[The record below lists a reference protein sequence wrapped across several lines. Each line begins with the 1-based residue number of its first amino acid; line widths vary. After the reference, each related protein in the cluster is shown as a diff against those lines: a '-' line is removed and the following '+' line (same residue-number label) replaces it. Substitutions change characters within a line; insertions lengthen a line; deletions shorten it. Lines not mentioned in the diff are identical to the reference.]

1 MSYQAHDTHLFQKTA
16 AWAMIETMS
25 EEPAQ
30 AVSTKY
36 ALGDET
42 QWLRWGALLYSIFW
56 FAEPIQRRSIL
67 VWTVFLLFYGI
78 FLTGYLRVLRGT
90 QTEQRIWLV
99 VLFLLGYIYY
109 PFNPNAGGEFV
120 FAVVVSNFFLK
131 QGDAQVAFRSFLAI
145 LAAQT
150 AGLYLETW
158 LLHLPWGI
166 AKSVIF
172 FMVVLG
178 LGNFTFARQVLISRQ
193 LRQANEEI
201 ERLTQQAERERIAR
215 DLHDL
220 LGHTLTV
227 IAVKSDIAN
236 RLFRVKP
243 ELAHRE
249 IADVETTAREAL
261 RQVRSVVAGYR
272 MDGISEEVT
281 KVRDVL
287 SSSGVELVAEIGT
300 IALPDEDKDILCFVM
315 REAVTNVLRHATA
328 TKCHIQLTGGD
339 TVKLMIEDNG
349 CGKRGSDGNG
359 IRGMR
364 ERLAHANGHLE
375 LDSSPKGGVRVL
387 AELPN
392 RCQNGSAVASATMK
406 GRIR

>member
-1 MSYQAHDTHLFQKTA
+1 MAT
-16 AWAMIETMS
+16 WAMIETMD
-25 EEPAQ
+25 EPLTQTAR
-30 AVSTKY
+30 TTH

-42 QWLRWGALLYSIFW
+42 QWLRWGVLLYSIFW
-56 FAEPIQRRSIL
+56 FADPIQRRSIV
-67 VWTVFLLFYGI
+67 VWTVFLVFYGV
-78 FLTGYLRVLRGT
+78 FLTGYLRVLRGS
-90 QTEQRIWLV
+90 QTEQRMWLV

-120 FAVVVSNFFLK
+120 FAVVVSNFFLR
-131 QGDAQVAFRSFLAI
+131 QGDARVAFRSFLAI

-150 AGLYLETW
+150 AGLCLETW
-158 LLHLPWGI
+158 LFGLPWGI
-166 AKSVIF
+166 AESVIF

-236 RLFRVKP
+236 RLFYERP

-249 IADVETTAREAL
+249 IADVETTARGAL
-261 RQVRSVVAGYR
+261 REVRAVVAGYR
-272 MDGISEEVT
+272 MDGISEEVS
-281 KVRDVL
+281 KMRDVL
-287 SSSGVELVAEIGT
+287 SSSGVQLFAEIGA
-300 IALPDEDKDILCFVM
+300 IALPDEDKNILCFVM

-328 TKCHIQLTGGD
+328 TECHIRLTGGD
-339 TVKLMIEDNG
+339 TVALTIEDNG

-375 LDSSPKGGVRVL
+375 MESSPRGGVLVV
-387 AELPN
+387 AQLPT
-392 RCQNGSAVASATMK
+392 RSPNGLPVASATTN
-406 GRIR
+406 GGVR

>member
-1 MSYQAHDTHLFQKTA
+1 
-16 AWAMIETMS
+16 
-25 EEPAQ
+25 
-30 AVSTKY
+30 
-36 ALGDET
+36 
-42 QWLRWGALLYSIFW
+42 
-56 FAEPIQRRSIL
+56 
-67 VWTVFLLFYGI
+67 
-78 FLTGYLRVLRGT
+78 
-90 QTEQRIWLV
+90 
-99 VLFLLGYIYY
+99 
-109 PFNPNAGGEFV
+109 
-120 FAVVVSNFFLK
+120 
-131 QGDAQVAFRSFLAI
+131 
-145 LAAQT
+145 
-150 AGLYLETW
+150 
-158 LLHLPWGI
+158 
-166 AKSVIF
+166 
-172 FMVVLG
+172 
-178 LGNFTFARQVLISRQ
+178 
-193 LRQANEEI
+193 
-201 ERLTQQAERERIAR
+201 
-215 DLHDL
+215 
-220 LGHTLTV
+220 
-227 IAVKSDIAN
+227 
-236 RLFRVKP
+236 
-243 ELAHRE
+243 
-249 IADVETTAREAL
+249 
-261 RQVRSVVAGYR
+261 VRSVVAGYR